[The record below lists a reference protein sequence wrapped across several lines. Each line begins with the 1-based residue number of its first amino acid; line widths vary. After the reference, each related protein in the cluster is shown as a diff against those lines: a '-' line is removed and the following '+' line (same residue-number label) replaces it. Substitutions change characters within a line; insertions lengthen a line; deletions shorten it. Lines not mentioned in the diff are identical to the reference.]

1 MGDVYQTEVL
11 GFKLAWKRIPLRRQ
25 VAQKDLKEME
35 ILKKLSHTHMIEL
48 IGTYTHRQCLGLL
61 LQVSY
66 FFK

>member
-1 MGDVYQTEVL
+1 
-11 GFKLAWKRIPLRRQ
+11 
-25 VAQKDLKEME
+25 LKEME